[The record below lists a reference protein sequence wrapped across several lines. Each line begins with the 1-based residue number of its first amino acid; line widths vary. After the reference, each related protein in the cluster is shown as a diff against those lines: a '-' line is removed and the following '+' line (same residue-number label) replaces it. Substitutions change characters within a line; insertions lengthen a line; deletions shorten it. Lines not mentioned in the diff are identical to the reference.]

1 MKKFIK
7 KRYIISLLAIIMV
20 FSLLVFKMNYSIYY
34 VSSES
39 MEPTIE
45 AGSIVIASR
54 NNDEYN
60 IKDIAIY
67 ERNGMRI
74 IHRIIDINE
83 DGSYVFKGDNNEYAD
98 SSYVERT
105 QIIGKSEYHS
115 RILGIVYKN
124 ITNFLFLF
132 VVLLLIFLTIRNYIF
147 IKDKYHKNVSVIK

>member
-1 MKKFIK
+1 
-7 KRYIISLLAIIMV
+7 
-20 FSLLVFKMNYSIYY
+20 
-34 VSSES
+34 

-60 IKDIAIY
+60 INDIAIY

-98 SSYVERT
+98 SSYVVRT

-115 RILGIVYKN
+115 RILGIVYKK
-124 ITNFLFLF
+124 ITKFLFLF
-132 VVLLLIFLTIRNYIF
+132 IVFLLIFLIIRKRIF
-147 IKDKYHKNVSVIK
+147 INNKHHKSISIIK

>member
-1 MKKFIK
+1 
-7 KRYIISLLAIIMV
+7 
-20 FSLLVFKMNYSIYY
+20 
-34 VSSES
+34 

-54 NNDEYN
+54 NIDEYN
-60 IKDIAIY
+60 INDIAIY

-115 RILGIVYKN
+115 RILGIVYKKTTKN
-124 ITNFLFLF
+124 
-132 VVLLLIFLTIRNYIF
+132 LIVR
-147 IKDKYHKNVSVIK
+147 

>member
-1 MKKFIK
+1 
-7 KRYIISLLAIIMV
+7 
-20 FSLLVFKMNYSIYY
+20 
-34 VSSES
+34 

-60 IKDIAIY
+60 INDIAIY
-67 ERNGMRI
+67 EKNGMRI

-132 VVLLLIFLTIRNYIF
+132 VVLLLIFLIIRNYIF
-147 IKDKYHKNVSVIK
+147 IKNKHHKNISVIK